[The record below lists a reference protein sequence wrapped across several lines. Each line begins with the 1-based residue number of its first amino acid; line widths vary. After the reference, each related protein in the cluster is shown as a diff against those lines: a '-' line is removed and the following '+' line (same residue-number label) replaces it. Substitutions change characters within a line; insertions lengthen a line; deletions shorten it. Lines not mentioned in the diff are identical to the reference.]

1 MAVSFEGTHITY
13 RELGQN
19 VDRVALHLLDVGH
32 KTMDR
37 LIFQLPNVPETIYL
51 YFVYFAAVN
60 IDAAVNKLATRLLT
74 NWPWI
79 NATVKT

>member
-1 MAVSFEGTHITY
+1 
-13 RELGQN
+13 
-19 VDRVALHLLDVGH
+19 
-32 KTMDR
+32 MDR

-51 YFVYFAAVN
+51 YFAAVN